1 MADDVT
7 PGPADLSVP
16 ARAMAEPARARMLDA
31 LVDGRAW
38 TASELARAAGVAA
51 STASGHLKVLTDHGL
66 VTVTASGRHRYFALA
81 GPDVARAVEALQAI
95 APRLTVRSLRQ
106 QRVSADLRA
115 GRTCYDHLA
124 GDLGLRV
131 TDLLVDAGCLA
142 APETGRDVP
151 LADPLPAHPVVER
164 FAVAAVAT
172 APAGGRRPV
181 ARGCLD
187 WTGRRPHL
195 AGRLGAHLLTV
206 FRDRGWVEPRPGS
219 RALRLTATGA
229 EVLAALER
237 ALLRTGRP
245 PL

>member
-1 MADDVT
+1 MCPGYRGPMADDVT

-66 VTVTASGRHRYFALA
+66 VTATASGRHRYFALA

-95 APRLTVRSLRQ
+95 APSLPVRSLRQ

-131 TDLLVDAGCLA
+131 TDLLVHAGCLA

-151 LADPLPAHPVVER
+151 LAEPLPAHPVVER
-164 FAVAAVAT
+164 FAVAAVPT
-172 APAGGRRPV
+172 GGRRPV

-195 AGRLGAHLLTV
+195 AGRLGAHLLIV
-206 FRDRGWVEPRPGS
+206 FRENDWVEPRPGS
-219 RALRLTATGA
+219 RALRLTAAGA
-229 EVLAALER
+229 AVLSALE
-237 ALLRTGRP
+237 
-245 PL
+245 